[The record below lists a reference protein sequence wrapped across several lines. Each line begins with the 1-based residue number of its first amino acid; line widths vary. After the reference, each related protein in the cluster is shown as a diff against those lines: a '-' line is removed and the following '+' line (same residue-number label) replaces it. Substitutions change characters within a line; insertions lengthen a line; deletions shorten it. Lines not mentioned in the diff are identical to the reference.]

1 MKGYGQFC
9 PVAKAAEVLGDR
21 WTLLVVR
28 ELLCGS
34 RHFNDLRRGVP
45 LMSPSLLS
53 QRLKQLERAG
63 IIEREPDRR
72 SKQGMAYQLTAAGHE
87 LTPVVMMLG
96 NWGQRWARSE
106 LKREDLDPA
115 LLMWDMHRRL
125 NTENLPAQRTV
136 LQFEFRDVNTAK
148 RFWWLVIKRDEVD
161 VCMKRPGYE
170 VDMTITT
177 RVKTLAAVWIGNM
190 SLRDAIKQGL
200 IELQGPDQLTRQL
213 DSWLALSTF
222 AKIQSATATTPVRAA
237 E

>member
-1 MKGYGQFC
+1 
-9 PVAKAAEVLGDR
+9 
-21 WTLLVVR
+21 
-28 ELLCGS
+28 
-34 RHFNDLRRGVP
+34 
-45 LMSPSLLS
+45 
-53 QRLKQLERAG
+53 
-63 IIEREPDRR
+63 
-72 SKQGMAYQLTAAGHE
+72 
-87 LTPVVMMLG
+87 
-96 NWGQRWARSE
+96 
-106 LKREDLDPA
+106 
-115 LLMWDMHRRL
+115 
-125 NTENLPAQRTV
+125 LPAQRTV

-161 VCMKRPGYE
+161 VCMKRPGYD
-170 VDMTITT
+170 VDVTITT